1 MLLHRPAH
9 ARGQV
14 RTGWL
19 DSRHSF
25 SFGHYHDPAW
35 MGFGPLRV
43 INEDR
48 VSGGGGFAPHGH
60 ANMEILS
67 WVLDGGL
74 QHRDSTGG
82 GGVIRPGDLQAM
94 SAGHGVE
101 HSEFNASAT
110 EPVHFLQ
117 IWIQPDRVNA
127 PPRYQQAHFPV
138 EGREGRL
145 QLLASPDGAEGS
157 IAIRQSARVY
167 AARPQAGAPLA
178 LPLAPGRRAWVQVA
192 RGAVIANG
200 LALGEGDGL
209 ALADEVALD
218 LRADG
223 DAPAEVLVFDLP

>member
-67 WVLDGGL
+67 WVLEGGL

-101 HSEFNASAT
+101 HSEFNASAS

-117 IWIQPDRVNA
+117 IWILPARA
-127 PPRYQQAHFPV
+127 GTAPRYEQRAFLSAD
-138 EGREGRL
+138 GRPSDGL
-145 QLLASPDGAEGS
+145 TLVASPDGRDGS
-157 IAIRQSARVY
+157 LTIGQDVDLYR
-167 AARPQAGAPLA
+167 A
-178 LPLAPGRRAWVQVA
+178 LLAPGARVEPALRRRRAWVQVVHGELEVE
-192 RGAVIANG
+192 GALLRA
-200 LALGEGDGL
+200 GDGL
-209 ALADEVALD
+209 AVVDAGHLRMEARDRVEAL
-218 LRADG
+218 L
-223 DAPAEVLVFDLP
+223 FDLL

>member
-67 WVLDGGL
+67 WVLEGGL

-82 GGVIRPGDLQAM
+82 GGV
-94 SAGHGVE
+94 
-101 HSEFNASAT
+101 
-110 EPVHFLQ
+110 PVVLNICSPIFSRSVFC
-117 IWIQPDRVNA
+117 WSDCCRV
-127 PPRYQQAHFPV
+127 V
-138 EGREGRL
+138 T
-145 QLLASPDGAEGS
+145 
-157 IAIRQSARVY
+157 
-167 AARPQAGAPLA
+167 
-178 LPLAPGRRAWVQVA
+178 
-192 RGAVIANG
+192 
-200 LALGEGDGL
+200 
-209 ALADEVALD
+209 
-218 LRADG
+218 
-223 DAPAEVLVFDLP
+223 